1 MCVAKSGGD
10 EVFLNFFSSLC
21 DALGV
26 ALVLVGTPNSTGV
39 LSETFTATRRLTS
52 GGDIHRDRF
61 KKEDPNWREINYKAT
76 SLVLNKQD
84 EYQLDLIP
92 KIWKKS

>member
-1 MCVAKSGGD
+1 M
-10 EVFLNFFSSLC
+10 
-21 DALGV
+21 
-26 ALVLVGTPNSTGV
+26 
-39 LSETFTATRRLTS
+39 
-52 GGDIHRDRF
+52 
-61 KKEDPNWREINYKAT
+61 KEDPNWRVINYKAT